1 MKPLPDLDDLF
12 APIKGVGEK
21 EARRIAVEAGV
32 PAGTLY
38 RLILGY
44 SGCHR
49 SQDFGVDGS
58 QSRPAFGDPSRESAA
73 EPMKL
78 PPGSASLR
86 LAGFAA
92 SIWRGFFFAEV
103 RR

>member
-44 SGCHR
+44 SGCHYDTAR
-49 SQDFGVDGS
+49 KISEGMAANPGQLS
-58 QSRPAFGDPSRESAA
+58 AIRRARAQPS
-73 EPMKL
+73 P
-78 PPGSASLR
+78 
-86 LAGFAA
+86 
-92 SIWRGFFFAEV
+92 
-103 RR
+103 